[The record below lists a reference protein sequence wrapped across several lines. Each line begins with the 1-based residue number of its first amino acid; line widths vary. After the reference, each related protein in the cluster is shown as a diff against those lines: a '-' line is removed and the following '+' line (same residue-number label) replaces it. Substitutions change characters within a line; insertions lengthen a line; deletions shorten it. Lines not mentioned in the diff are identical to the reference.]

1 MSPSPSVVSNAGPLM
16 ALAKLNLLHLLN
28 ILYGYVHI
36 PRSVYNEVVV
46 EGMRQGYE
54 DARTLHLFLN
64 QMGWS
69 PEDVDPAT
77 IPVDLQEAHLDR
89 GERDTLALAVA
100 LDDALVLM
108 DETAGREAARA
119 RGLTIH
125 GSLGV
130 LVESYRQGLIDANQL
145 RLYFAEI
152 SRRGDIWVSQ
162 ALVERL
168 LEEVFGD

>member
-16 ALAKLNLLHLLN
+16 ALAKLNLLHLLKA
-28 ILYGYVHI
+28 LYGYVHI

-46 EGMRQGYE
+46 DGMRQGYE
-54 DARTLHLFLN
+54 DAGTLYLFLN

-69 PEDVDPAT
+69 PEDVDFAT
-77 IPVDLQEAHLDR
+77 ISADLQEAHLDR

-100 LDDALVLM
+100 LGDALVLM

-119 RGLTIH
+119 LGLTIR

-130 LVESYRQGLIDANQL
+130 LVESYRQGLIEANQL

-152 SRRGDIWVSQ
+152 SRRGDIWASQ

-168 LEEVFGD
+168 LQEVFGD